1 MLINIDDDGTFTD
14 ICVANGKQVSYTK
27 TITTPFDLSQCL
39 FAGLAGLLQS
49 TRYIR
54 YSSVHG
60 TSALVQRKGPR
71 VGLLVADAELSADST
86 PTQCLSISP
95 ACSPSRVAG
104 QDGVHPG
111 ARESAPSKP
120 IRCALDAV

>member
-14 ICVANGKQVSYTK
+14 TCVANGKQVSYTK

-95 ACSPSRVAG
+95 TCTPSRLPAEMAFTPALVKVAHRSRSG
-104 QDGVHPG
+104 
-111 ARESAPSKP
+111 
-120 IRCALDAV
+120 ALDAV